1 MTLRLYFHP
10 FSSFCQKVLIALYEN
25 DTPFE
30 REIVDLGNP
39 AAAAAFRTLW
49 PIGKFPVLR
58 DDSKDQTVPES
69 SIIIEYLAEHY
80 PGTCELVPKDRDLA
94 RETRLSDRFFDLYL
108 HVPMQKV
115 VTDRLRPEGKS
126 DPHGVEQAMSLMR
139 IALGLLDAKI
149 GSNTWAMGERLTMAD
164 CAAAPPLFYANL
176 VMPLDEN
183 YKQTAAYLHRLM
195 ERPSFARVI
204 EEAKPYRH
212 FFPIKGAD
220 WSFA

>member
-25 DTPFE
+25 YTPFE

-39 AAAAAFRTLW
+39 AAAAFRTLW

-80 PGTCELVPKDRDLA
+80 PGICELVPRDRDLA

-139 IALGLLDAKI
+139 TALGLLDAKI

-176 VMPLDEN
+176 VIPLDEN

>member
-1 MTLRLYFHP
+1 MWTSAIRL
-10 FSSFCQKVLIALYEN
+10 L
-25 DTPFE
+25 
-30 REIVDLGNP
+30 
-39 AAAAAFRTLW
+39 AAAFRTLW

-69 SIIIEYLAEHY
+69 SIIIEYLAQHY
-80 PGTCELVPKDRDLA
+80 PGACELVPKDRDLA

-139 IALGLLDAKI
+139 TALGLLDAKI

>member
-1 MTLRLYFHP
+1 MWTSAIRLLP
-10 FSSFCQKVLIALYEN
+10 
-25 DTPFE
+25 P
-30 REIVDLGNP
+30 P
-39 AAAAAFRTLW
+39 FRTLW

-69 SIIIEYLAEHY
+69 SIIIEYLARALSWHLRTRAE
-80 PGTCELVPKDRDLA
+80 DRDLA

-139 IALGLLDAKI
+139 TALGLLDAKI

-164 CAAAPPLFYANL
+164 CAAAPPIILRQPGDAAGRELQANGR
-176 VMPLDEN
+176 VSASPHG
-183 YKQTAAYLHRLM
+183 AAIFC
-195 ERPSFARVI
+195 PC
-204 EEAKPYRH
+204 YR
-212 FFPIKGAD
+212 GG
-220 WSFA
+220 